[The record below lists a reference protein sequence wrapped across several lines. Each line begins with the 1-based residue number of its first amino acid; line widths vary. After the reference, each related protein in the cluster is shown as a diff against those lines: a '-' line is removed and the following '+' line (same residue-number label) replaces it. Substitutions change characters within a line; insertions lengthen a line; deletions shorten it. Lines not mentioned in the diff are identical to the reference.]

1 MDDGTAQVAALT
13 ELQSILLDTEGVEE
27 FVDGVAEATARHV
40 GPATSATIT
49 LRRDGRPTLVGASDP
64 RAAECDE
71 VEYAAGAGPC
81 LEAIDTGRTVHVPD
95 LAQETRWPSWR
106 AAAHAQGFGSAAAL
120 PRTVRPGVAIAVNL
134 YAPAPHAWSHS
145 AMAVADLYADQV
157 ARALVLCLRN
167 ADQAE
172 LNADLRAALV
182 SRAVIDQA
190 IGVIMAENRCGPDDA
205 MTILRTAS
213 RHRKLKV
220 RDVAASVV
228 EGVAGRPPQE
238 ADTFVQR
245 A

>member
-1 MDDGTAQVAALT
+1 M
-13 ELQSILLDTEGVEE
+13 
-27 FVDGVAEATARHV
+27 
-40 GPATSATIT
+40 
-49 LRRDGRPTLVGASDP
+49 
-64 RAAECDE
+64 
-71 VEYAAGAGPC
+71 
-81 LEAIDTGRTVHVPD
+81 PD

-228 EGVAGRPPQE
+228 EGSPGGLRRRRTPSSSALEWRTLRHGLNVRVTGRSRPAHRRPGQDTSPGRAYGTAGAAAGVPTDPHDRRAEGSRPTSIHPHPCSRP
-238 ADTFVQR
+238 ARTG